1 MGPAPAV
8 ALSSFFLNRD
18 LVPALSLAFAHGLSP
33 EPRGPSMRRDIV
45 DSYYKTVWGEG
56 GMPG

>member
-1 MGPAPAV
+1 
-8 ALSSFFLNRD
+8 
-18 LVPALSLAFAHGLSP
+18 
-33 EPRGPSMRRDIV
+33 MRRDIV